1 MHLLKPVGDS
11 HSEPGKVLV
20 VACSFD
26 LFGTSLR
33 RNPEDAVDVVVFRTL
48 MNTTALSQLPRGEG
62 GEVEEGEVWGGGE
75 AEEEGE

>member
-1 MHLLKPVGDS
+1 LIFV
-11 HSEPGKVLV
+11 
-20 VACSFD
+20 
-26 LFGTSLR
+26 GTSLR

-62 GEVEEGEVWGGGE
+62 GEVDEGEVCVGGE

>member
-1 MHLLKPVGDS
+1 M
-11 HSEPGKVLV
+11 
-20 VACSFD
+20 
-26 LFGTSLR
+26 R

-62 GEVEEGEVWGGGE
+62 GEVDEGEVCVGGE